1 MSTTEKNRFSQLLE
15 QLILMSEVKNTSL
28 AKALQYDASYISKWI
43 NGRILPTE
51 KTKRKVL
58 TGISHELVRQSTRTG
73 MGNLCANYQVIEPEE
88 LETVIYD
95 HLEAE
100 YDYVTELQ
108 KTYGSSIAP
117 KTNFFIELS
126 PAEYIARM
134 HHPVLRRV
142 KLLDVMAEMD
152 LLSLLHEYRLQII
165 QGDMRR
171 EAYRAYPDV
180 HFSLVLD
187 LCPEKTDPVYDPVFL
202 LNMMSDMSRVDFHL
216 YKGKQAAGRMIFSVK
231 DEFMISGMLMDAN
244 RCMSVTTSTEPSN
257 CNVMYYNIRDLCTRE
272 NLLYRETTMKQMITE
287 NNYIHSVL
295 SLNQKWILGHMTEHF
310 LSDELFEELL
320 GQLGKQQNFHMD
332 ETRIR
337 YLHALTKKAL
347 EETRFDILIYS
358 AAFSNFAID
367 SELDFFDHKMHLN
380 VQQRESYIKNLLQL
394 CTERKNLRIKVIY
407 GKLTSDF
414 HYHVTQCVFLSDRIS
429 YVRLNTENQDNNLV
443 VLNHPDMQMI
453 FTRFFSGLWDE
464 KEASVLS
471 NPEEIN
477 SFICNM
483 IQRLNVISGI

>member
-51 KTKRKVL
+51 KTKRKIL
-58 TGISHELVRQSTRTG
+58 TGISHELVKQSTQTG
-73 MGNLCANYQVIEPEE
+73 MENLCANYQITEPEE

-100 YDYVTELQ
+100 YDYVAELQ
-108 KTYGSSIAP
+108 KTYGTSIAP

-152 LLSLLHEYRLQII
+152 LLSLLHEYRMQII

-171 EAYRAYPDV
+171 ESYRAYPDV

-187 LCPEKTDPVYDPVFL
+187 LSSEKADPTYDPVFL

-216 YKGKQAAGRMIFSVK
+216 YKGKQAAGRMIFTVK
-231 DEFMISGMLMDAN
+231 DEFMISGMLMDTN
-244 RCMSVTTSTEPSN
+244 HCMSVTVSTESSD
-257 CNVMYYNIRDLCTRE
+257 CNSMYYNIQSLCTRE
-272 NLLYRETTMKQMITE
+272 NLLYRETAMKQMTAE
-287 NNYIHSVL
+287 NDYVHSVL
-295 SLNQKWILGHMTEHF
+295 SLNQKWIIGHMTEHF

-320 GQLGKQQNFHMD
+320 DQLKAQKDFDMD
-332 ETRIR
+332 ENRIR
-337 YLHALTKKAL
+337 HLHSLTQKAL
-347 EETRFDILIYS
+347 EEMGFDILIYS
-358 AAFSNFAID
+358 VAFSNFAID
-367 SELDFFDHKMHLN
+367 SELDFFDHKIHLN
-380 VQQRESYIKNLLQL
+380 VHQRENYIKNLLKL
-394 CTERKNLRIKVIY
+394 CTERKNLQIKIIY

-414 HYHVTQCVFLSDRIS
+414 QYHVTQCVFLSDRIS
-429 YVRLNTENQDNNLV
+429 YVRLNTENKDNNLA
-443 VLNHPDMQMI
+443 VLNHSDMQKI
-453 FTRFFSGLWDE
+453 FARFFSRLWDG
-464 KEASVLS
+464 KDVNILS
-471 NPEEIN
+471 DSGEIH

-483 IQRLNVISGI
+483 IQRLNIISGI